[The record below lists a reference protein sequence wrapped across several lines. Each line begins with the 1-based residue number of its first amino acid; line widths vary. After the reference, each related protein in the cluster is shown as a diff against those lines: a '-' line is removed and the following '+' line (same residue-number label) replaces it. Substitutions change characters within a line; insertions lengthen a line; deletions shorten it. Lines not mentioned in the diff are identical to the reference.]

1 MSREVLD
8 NWCERGILVLVL
20 TVLLLMPLVFGG
32 RPQLPVGSPADI
44 FLTHPF
50 RAALWLLLPVLV
62 LWGFRLWLNEKPQ
75 LLWPPIC
82 WAVVAFTVYAI
93 IRYRTA
99 DIEYVAR
106 QELIHILVYALV
118 FLVVLNNLHRHESVQ
133 TMMMALIFLA
143 MAISFYAIYQFVTG
157 SDHVWHLLKGYPH
170 RGSGTYICPNHLGGF
185 LEMLLPLGLAYTLAS
200 RLNAVR
206 KVFL

>member
-1 MSREVLD
+1 MREVLD

-32 RPQLPVGSPADI
+32 RPQAAVGSPADI
-44 FLTHPF
+44 FLTNPF
-50 RAALWLLLPVLV
+50 GAALWLLLPVLL
-62 LWGFRLWLNEKPQ
+62 LWGFRLWLNQKPQ

-82 WAVVAFTVYAI
+82 WAVLAFTVYAI

-118 FLVVLNNLHRHESVQ
+118 FLVVLNNLHRQESVQ
-133 TMMMALIFLA
+133 IISLALIFLA

-157 SDHVWHLLKGYPH
+157 SDRVWHLLSGY
-170 RGSGTYICPNHLGGF
+170 
-185 LEMLLPLGLAYTLAS
+185 A
-200 RLNAVR
+200 
-206 KVFL
+206 